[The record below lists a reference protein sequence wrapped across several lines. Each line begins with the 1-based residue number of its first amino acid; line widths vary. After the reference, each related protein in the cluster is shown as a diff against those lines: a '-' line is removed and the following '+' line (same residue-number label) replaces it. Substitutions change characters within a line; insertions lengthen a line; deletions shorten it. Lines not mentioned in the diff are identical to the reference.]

1 MKYWYIAITLYCL
14 GGHAIAQEGVD
25 GSEGV
30 AVLDNLSE
38 INTISH
44 ALTQGSFKGL
54 LRYSGQHRDSNLHMV
69 QDSNTADISNEK
81 KQQYSTI
88 GGYLGYETAPFY
100 NTSIGATVYTSQPI
114 GNNPSNRKGLGG
126 LDERDG
132 DQDSYTVWGE
142 AYIKF
147 EQEGHRIK
155 VGRQEMPDYRFVSLS
170 DVRMTP
176 ITHQGATYENTLLD
190 DWQFNAAY
198 ISKMKE
204 RNADEF
210 IDMAKGAR
218 LKVGGNGSRKMIR
231 GSYDPSDYDSD
242 GYTGDKKEMTMMS
255 ILYHTDQ
262 YSIEGWNYYIND
274 FVNTLYL
281 YGQYNFT
288 PENTDIALSLSA
300 QYANQSDVG
309 DHVAGNIDTWFYG
322 VKLQAA
328 VSNGLSFFLGYNEV
342 DYNEDSYDGGSIFVR
357 WGSPQMFNSFQVQ
370 DSELA
375 GTKSYGTGVQYKF
388 SQNSLIPGVV
398 MRLRYGSYDLPDDVS
413 DYDARQDRTETTFD
427 INYAFGKDASI
438 GDVSLDGLSVQF
450 RVAYN
455 DYETDHQLIKDYQQ
469 KWDIDFDS
477 VTDDFVDVRLYV
489 DYKF

>member
-1 MKYWYIAITLYCL
+1 M
-14 GGHAIAQEGVD
+14 AQEGVD

-30 AVLDNLSE
+30 AVLGNLSE

-44 ALTQGSFKGL
+44 ALTRGTFKGL

-100 NTSIGATVYTSQPI
+100 NTSIGATVYTSQPV

-155 VGRQEMPDYRFVSLS
+155 VGRQEMPDYKFVSLS

-176 ITHQGATYENTLLD
+176 ITHQGAIYENTLLD

-218 LKVGGNGSRKMIR
+218 LKEGGNGSRKMIR

-242 GYTGDKKEMTMMS
+242 GYTGDKKE
-255 ILYHTDQ
+255 
-262 YSIEGWNYYIND
+262 
-274 FVNTLYL
+274 
-281 YGQYNFT
+281 
-288 PENTDIALSLSA
+288 
-300 QYANQSDVG
+300 
-309 DHVAGNIDTWFYG
+309 
-322 VKLQAA
+322 
-328 VSNGLSFFLGYNEV
+328 
-342 DYNEDSYDGGSIFVR
+342 
-357 WGSPQMFNSFQVQ
+357 
-370 DSELA
+370 
-375 GTKSYGTGVQYKF
+375 
-388 SQNSLIPGVV
+388 
-398 MRLRYGSYDLPDDVS
+398 
-413 DYDARQDRTETTFD
+413 
-427 INYAFGKDASI
+427 
-438 GDVSLDGLSVQF
+438 
-450 RVAYN
+450 
-455 DYETDHQLIKDYQQ
+455 
-469 KWDIDFDS
+469 
-477 VTDDFVDVRLYV
+477 
-489 DYKF
+489 